1 MKNAKP
7 FFTAFTVSLCV
18 LGLGAGLFVA
28 GYNTR
33 RMTRGQTAPTASF
46 TLQNGRLSVKN
57 SDGKALRTPLPEE
70 KTVGVAAVPAPARVT
85 LYLLQRLT
93 AAAERLAEL
102 AGEW

>member
-1 MKNAKP
+1 MRKAKS
-7 FFTAFTVSLCV
+7 FFTAFSVSLCV
-18 LGLGAGLFVA
+18 LGLGAGLFAA

-57 SDGKALRTPLPEE
+57 SDNRTLTAPLPEE
-70 KTVGVAAVPAPARVT
+70 GTVGAAAVPAPARVT